1 MKPKSDQVPL
11 NSEATLE
18 VRDGYLYARLAQ
30 GFQITPDRMNRL
42 WQTIGEACLKSGLRR
57 VLAEGTVVG
66 RRMTT
71 MDSFETASSAA
82 RLVPGLAMACF
93 VQGHIPDE
101 QTEFFKIAAMNRGVR
116 VEFFRTQDEALRWL
130 DVRPKKA

>member
-1 MKPKSDQVPL
+1 MEPEAGKAPL
-11 NSEATLE
+11 DSEATLE
-18 VRDGYLYARLAQ
+18 LRDGYLYARLVP
-30 GFQITPDRMNRL
+30 GFEITPDRMNRL
-42 WQTIGEACLKSGLRR
+42 WQSIGEACLKSGLRR
-57 VLAEGTVVG
+57 VLTEGTVMG

-71 MDSFETASSAA
+71 MESFENAAVAA

-116 VEFFRTQDEALRWL
+116 VEFFRSHDEALRWL
-130 DVRPKKA
+130 GVRQKKA

>member
-1 MKPKSDQVPL
+1 MTPEADQAPL
-11 NSEATLE
+11 DSEVTLE
-18 VRDGYLYARLAQ
+18 LREGYLYARLVP
-30 GFQITPDRMNRL
+30 GFEITPERMNRL
-42 WQTIGEACLKSGLRR
+42 WQAVGEACLRSGMRR
-57 VLAEGTVVG
+57 VLTEGTVVG

-71 MDSFETASSAA
+71 MDSFENAAAAA

-116 VEFFRTQDEALRWL
+116 VEFFRSQDEALRWL
-130 DVRPKKA
+130 GIRPTKA